1 MVLSK
6 LKGMFGTSPATQA
19 VPAALPDGVR
29 VYAIGD
35 VHGRYDLL
43 TDLLER
49 IAADDSARGAAQTR
63 IIFLGDLV
71 DRGPDS
77 ASVIEL
83 LTSCDFGARQ
93 VDFLAGNHEEVFLKA
108 LSGSLETMRF
118 WLRIGGE
125 ETLLSYGTPIELIDR
140 GLADELVEDFL
151 PRVPAHHIAFLHAM
165 TDMVRIGDYCFVH
178 AGLKP
183 HVPID
188 RQKPED
194 LRWIRNQFLDFEGS
208 FGATVVHGHSIAAEV
223 EELPNRIGID
233 TGAYATGRL
242 TALVLERG
250 ERWYLATE
258 GARG

>member
-6 LKGMFGTSPATQA
+6 LKTLFGASPATQA
-19 VPAALPDGVR
+19 ASAVLPDGER
-29 VYAIGD
+29 IYAIGD
-35 VHGRYDLL
+35 IHGRFDLL
-43 TDLLER
+43 TDLLAR
-49 IAADDSARGAAQTR
+49 IDADDRARGDARTR

-77 ASVIEL
+77 ASVVEL
-83 LTSCDFGARQ
+83 LATADFGDRQ

-108 LSGSLETMRF
+108 LGGNLETMRF

-140 GLADELVEDFL
+140 GLADELVADFL
-151 PRVPAHHIAFLHAM
+151 PRVPPHHIAFLHAM
-165 TDMVRIGDYCFVH
+165 ADMVRIGDYCFVH
-178 AGLKP
+178 AGVKP
-183 HVPID
+183 NVPID

-208 FGATVVHGHSIAAEV
+208 FGATIVHGHSIAAEV

-242 TALVLERG
+242 TALALEGG
-250 ERWYLATE
+250 ERWYMATE
-258 GARG
+258 GEQG

>member
-6 LKGMFGTSPATQA
+6 LKNLFGASAAAQA
-19 VPAALPDGVR
+19 ASAVLPDGER

-35 VHGRYDLL
+35 IHGRLDLL
-43 TDLLER
+43 TDLLAR
-49 IAADDSARGAAQTR
+49 IDADDAARGDARTR

-77 ASVIEL
+77 AGVVEL
-83 LTSCDFGARQ
+83 LATRDFGRRQ
-93 VDFLAGNHEEVFLKA
+93 IDFLLGNHEEVFLKA
-108 LSGSLETMRF
+108 LGGNLETIRF

-140 GLADELVEDFL
+140 GLADELVADFL
-151 PRVPAHHIAFLHAM
+151 PRVPSHHVAFLHKM
-165 TDMVRIGDYCFVH
+165 TDMVRLGDYCFVH
-178 AGLKP
+178 AGVRP
-183 HVPID
+183 HVALD

-194 LRWIRNQFLDFEGS
+194 LRWIREQFLNFEGN
-208 FGATVVHGHSIAAEV
+208 FGATVVHGHSIAAQV

-242 TALVLERG
+242 TALALEGG

-258 GARG
+258 GAAG

>member
-1 MVLSK
+1 MSK
-6 LKGMFGTSPATQA
+6 LKGMFGASPATR
-19 VPAALPDGVR
+19 PAPVALPDGER

-35 VHGRYDLL
+35 IHGRYDLL

-49 IAADDSARGAAQTR
+49 IDADDAARGDARTR

-77 ASVIEL
+77 ASVVEL
-83 LTSCDFGARQ
+83 LATRDFGERQ
-93 VDFLAGNHEEVFLKA
+93 VDFLLGNHEEVFLKA
-108 LSGSLETMRF
+108 LGGNLETMRF

-151 PRVPAHHIAFLHAM
+151 PRVPSHHIAFLHAM

-178 AGLKP
+178 AGVKP

-194 LRWIRNQFLDFEGS
+194 LRWIREQFLNFEG
-208 FGATVVHGHSIAAEV
+208 
-223 EELPNRIGID
+223 N
-233 TGAYATGRL
+233 
-242 TALVLERG
+242 
-250 ERWYLATE
+250 
-258 GARG
+258 